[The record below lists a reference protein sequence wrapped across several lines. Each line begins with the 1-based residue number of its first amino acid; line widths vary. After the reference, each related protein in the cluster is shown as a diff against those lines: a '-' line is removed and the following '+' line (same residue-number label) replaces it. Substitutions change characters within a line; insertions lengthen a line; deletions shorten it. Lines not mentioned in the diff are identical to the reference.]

1 MNKKMVKIF
10 STVMMTIMLISI
22 ACNAFAALEPNQIV
36 ANDSVDTGSIGEIG
50 GNIVA
55 VLQAVGIVLSV
66 VILIVIGL
74 KYMMGSAEEKAEY
87 KKTFMPYVIGA
98 ALIFTA
104 SAFAQVIFN
113 FFQGWTM

>member
-10 STVMMTIMLISI
+10 STIMITIIFISI
-22 ACNAFAALEPNQIV
+22 ACNVFALEPNEITPG
-36 ANDSVDTGSIGEIG
+36 DIDTGSIQTIG

-87 KKTFMPYVIGA
+87 KKTLMPYLIGA

-113 FFQGWTM
+113 FFKGWSA

>member
-10 STVMMTIMLISI
+10 STLMMTIMLISI
-22 ACNAFAALEPNQIV
+22 ACNVFALQPNEIV
-36 ANDSVDTGSIGEIG
+36 ANNTVDTDSIGTIG

-66 VILIVIGL
+66 VVLIIIGL

-87 KKTFMPYVIGA
+87 KKTMMPYLIGA

-113 FFQGWTM
+113 FFKNWTI